1 MTTNSG
7 QGSTSAG
14 GTSGSSSEPL
24 RPTTDYDTS
33 VERDRSIPV
42 REERVETRPTQ
53 VREQH
58 VERVEHVEHVRP
70 PVQPAP
76 PVVHNDNDGRPVN
89 VAVGAERQDGVRW
102 GPVWAGLLTALT
114 TFLLFELLFYAFG
127 WLDLDPGS
135 GSSSGLVTGILALVA
150 FFLGG
155 LVAGATALW
164 KGLFSGL
171 LHGFLVWAL
180 GVVAFI
186 ALTFFGAGA
195 LLGSFGSLTN
205 QLGVGPQQVQSA
217 TEVSEAEANQASST
231 AKDAAAPA
239 FWGLLAPLGASMLG
253 GLIGSK
259 IWPRKDD
266 SDPETVRLKA

>member
-1 MTTNSG
+1 MSSDPVH
-7 QGSTSAG
+7 GSTAAKGSSG
-14 GTSGSSSEPL
+14 DSGSSAQPL
-24 RPTTDYDTS
+24 RPTSHDTS
-33 VERDRSIPV
+33 YDRDRIPV
-42 REERVETRPTQ
+42 REERVQARPVQ
-53 VREQH
+53 VRE
-58 VERVEHVEHVRP
+58 ERVEHINQ
-70 PVQPAP
+70 PVPQSA
-76 PVVHNDNDGRPVN
+76 HDSRPVN

-114 TFLLFELLFYAFG
+114 TFLLLELLFYAFG
-127 WLDLDPGS
+127 WLDLDPGA

-150 FFLGG
+150 FFIGG
-155 LVAGATALW
+155 LIAGATALW

-180 GVVAFI
+180 GVVAII

-205 QLGVGPQQVQSA
+205 QLGVGPQEVQSA
-217 TEVSEAEANQASST
+217 TDVSKTETNQASST

-239 FWGLLAPLGASMLG
+239 FWGLFLPLGAAMVG

-266 SDPETVRLKA
+266 SDPETVRLKS